1 MLNLAA
7 NLSQLYSI
15 GICDAQW
22 LNLGNSGQR
31 LFKFAFLKR
40 QLFDKMGLMF
50 SPTFGHTD
58 RRRRSRGPFLA
69 LSVSNTRLSR
79 RSSQGSAHPHFLT
92 RAEREE
98 EQSRWLKPEG
108 GR

>member
-31 LFKFAFLKR
+31 LFKFAFFKR
-40 QLFDKMGLMF
+40 QLFDKM
-50 SPTFGHTD
+50 
-58 RRRRSRGPFLA
+58 
-69 LSVSNTRLSR
+69 VV
-79 RSSQGSAHPHFLT
+79 LT
-92 RAEREE
+92 QECIFI
-98 EQSRWLKPEG
+98 
-108 GR
+108 GRCTYNFYQDTK